1 MRHLALA
8 HAHRVDR
15 KYASSDLLAFVL
27 TETGGAHPYCK
38 FITREKKE
46 FTRKQRKEGK
56 KKGEKQKRT

>member
-1 MRHLALA
+1 
-8 HAHRVDR
+8 VDR

-46 FTRKQRKEGK
+46 FTRKQRKEGE